1 MGNLIINLDSLA
13 SGRLDITT
21 GAFDYNTTLNL
32 DPLASGRLD
41 NLMLRSTKLPN
52 VFRSTSLR
60 EARPFIGSCFFK
72 RFTYLDPL
80 ASGRLD
86 VIVI

>member
-1 MGNLIINLDSLA
+1 
-13 SGRLDITT
+13 
-21 GAFDYNTTLNL
+21 
-32 DPLASGRLD
+32 
-41 NLMLRSTKLPN
+41 MLRSTKLPN
-52 VFRSTSLR
+52 VFRSTSLREARQLALLSTAVFTEFRSTSLR